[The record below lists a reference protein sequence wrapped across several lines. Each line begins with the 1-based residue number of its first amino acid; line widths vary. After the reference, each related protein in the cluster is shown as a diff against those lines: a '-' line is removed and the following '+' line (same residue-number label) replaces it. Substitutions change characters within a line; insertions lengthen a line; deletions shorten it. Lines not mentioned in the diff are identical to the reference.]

1 MANSNAI
8 LNYASQYSDVK
19 NYIGI
24 SQPTTTSNR
33 LIIGDWVK
41 IFFTGDGHIISHGVD
56 YTPTFGDASRTNP
69 LAKGLV
75 PEASYATGQKL
86 KFLGNDGQW
95 KELTVAE
102 LPIAD
107 NITVGSL
114 ANGDQYIYNAK
125 QVYDLFQDRI
135 SALDVMRFKG
145 EFNPEDTSNFLIDGK
160 CEAGDTYRVSHSG
173 TYAGYELRAGD
184 LLICILDKNSGA
196 TPDSVDSSDYWMV
209 VEANIDGTTQHLV
222 NGTAYEVF
230 TSQPNK
236 PNFDI
241 YAPTTGG
248 TQGEILVSTGDSAP
262 EWRDK
267 NTLDLISD
275 SLKSTIAHK
284 LSITSP
290 GIFELTALDGTQLSK
305 YTVEVGKD
313 DWNMNI
319 TGLSAGT
326 KNKLTLNTGLQ
337 FNDGNTD
344 FNGSADRMITLM
356 PASTTTIGGVI
367 IDSTAGTIAPTQSTI
382 SVKTDG
388 TIYLTYENICNAL
401 GFEPG
406 DTTAV
411 HNYNIILGN
420 EANTTEYPDPISIA
434 NPFFNLTSTDEDNTV
449 TSVAGSI
456 QFIGNDSLKVTGSSN
471 GVGAGSS
478 LLFELQAANTDYLG
492 GVKVSKNHT
501 NALTGDLQVTADSY
515 LGTRLY
521 GVELDKEGK
530 AFVYVPW
537 DDTHPAFSTID
548 VIGGGDGVAV
558 GQNGSIVANA
568 VESTF
573 SLIAGNGINLVADE
587 NGKSITI
594 NQNVWE
600 VVKPDRMGYAPKMV
614 GTDVEMNQQYYILSF
629 TGNAI
634 NPTWNKLPSGTFKDT
649 WRAIQVNNEEL
660 ANTEAIDENGNIIGS
675 ALKFTSDGDYNKT
688 TLTCT
693 PSNDPNVANVL
704 NIFSSWRSIY
714 IEDTN
719 YEVDKDYSLGFK
731 TSDDLRVY
739 QVLNTTDK
747 VDYVAFELCWYNI
760 NEDAREVVEA

>member
-1 MANSNAI
+1 MANSKAI

-33 LIIGDWVK
+33 LIVGDWVK

-356 PASTTTIGGVI
+356 PASKTTIGGVI

-634 NPTWNKLPSGTFKDT
+634 NPTWNKLPSGAFKDT
-649 WRAIQVNNEEL
+649 WRAIQVNDDEL

-675 ALKFTSDGDYNKT
+675 ALNFTSTGDYNKT

-731 TSDDLRVY
+731 TSDDLKVY

-747 VDYVAFELCWYNI
+747 VDYVAFELSWYNI

>member
-33 LIIGDWVK
+33 LIIGDWAK

-587 NGKSITI
+587 KGKSITI

-629 TGNAI
+629 TENAI
-634 NPTWNKLPSGTFKDT
+634 NPTWNKLPSGAFKDT
-649 WRAIQVNNEEL
+649 WRAIQVNDDEL

-675 ALKFTSDGDYNKT
+675 ALNFTSTGKYNKT

-731 TSDDLRVY
+731 TSDDLKVY

-747 VDYVAFELCWYNI
+747 VNYVAFELSWYNI

>member
-1 MANSNAI
+1 MANSKAI

-33 LIIGDWVK
+33 LIIGDWAK

-196 TPDSVDSSDYWMV
+196 TPDNVDSSDYWMV

-275 SLKSTIAHK
+275 SLKSTIAHE

-356 PASTTTIGGVI
+356 PASKTTIGGVI

-434 NPFFNLTSTDEDNTV
+434 NPFFNLTSTDEDNIV

-471 GVGAGSS
+471 SVGAGSS

-548 VIGGGDGVAV
+548 VVGGGDGVAI

-587 NGKSITI
+587 SGKSITI

-629 TGNAI
+629 TKNAI
-634 NPTWNKLPSGTFKDT
+634 NPTWNKLPSGAFKDT
-649 WRAIQVNNEEL
+649 WRAIQVNDDEL

-675 ALKFTSDGDYNKT
+675 ALKFTSTGDYNKT

-731 TSDDLRVY
+731 SSDDLKVY

-747 VDYVAFELCWYNI
+747 VGYVAFELSWYNI
-760 NEDAREVVEA
+760 NEDVREVVEA

>member
-1 MANSNAI
+1 MANPKAI
-8 LNYASQYSDVK
+8 LNYAKQYSEVK

-24 SQPTTTSNR
+24 AQPTAANG
-33 LIIGDWVK
+33 LIVGDWAK

-56 YTPTFGDASRTNP
+56 YTPTFGDTTRTNP

-75 PEASYATGQKL
+75 PEASYVSGEKL
-86 KFLGNDGQW
+86 KFLGNNGQW
-95 KELTVAE
+95 KELTVTE

-107 NITVGSL
+107 NIQTGSL
-114 ANGDQYIYNAK
+114 TNADQYIYNAK
-125 QVYDLFQDRI
+125 QVYELFQDRI

-145 EFNPEDTSNFLIDGK
+145 GFNPNDTSAFLEEGK
-160 CEAGDTYRVSHSG
+160 CEAGDTYRVSESG

-184 LLICILDKNSGA
+184 LLICILDKASGA
-196 TPDSVDSSDYWMV
+196 TPDNVANSDYWMV
-209 VEANIDGTTQHLV
+209 VEANIDGTTQHMV

-230 TSQPNK
+230 TSQLNRPH
-236 PNFDI
+236 FDI

-275 SLKSTIAHK
+275 SLKSTIAHN

-290 GIFELTALDGTQLSK
+290 GIFKLTALDGTPLSE
-305 YTVEVGKD
+305 YTVELAKD

-337 FNDGNTD
+337 FNDGNTE

-356 PASTTTIGGVI
+356 PASKSAIGGVI
-367 IDSTAGTIAPTQSTI
+367 IDPTAGTVAPTQSTI

-411 HNYNIILGN
+411 HNYSIILGN
-420 EANTTEYPDPISIA
+420 AAGTTEYPEPISIA
-434 NPFFNLTSTDEDNTV
+434 NPFFNLTSTDEDET
-449 TSVAGSI
+449 TTTVAGSI
-456 QFIGNDSLKVTGSSN
+456 QFIGNDSLKVTGSAN
-471 GVGAGSS
+471 GAGAGSS
-478 LLFELQAANTDYLG
+478 LLFELQAAHTDYLG

-515 LGTRLY
+515 LGSRLY
-521 GVELDKEGK
+521 GVELDKDGK

-558 GQNGSIVANA
+558 GQNGSIAADV

-573 SLIAGNGINLVADE
+573 SLVAGNGINLVANE
-587 NGKSITI
+587 TGKSITI

-614 GTDVEMNQQYYILSF
+614 GTNVEMNQQYYILSF
-629 TGNAI
+629 TGDAT
-634 NPTWNKLPSGTFKDT
+634 NPTWNKLPSGAFMDT
-649 WRAIQVNNEEL
+649 WRAVQVNGVEV
-660 ANTEAIDENGNIIGS
+660 ADTEAIDENGNIVGS
-675 ALKFTSDGDYNKT
+675 ALNFTNTGDHNKT
-688 TLTCT
+688 TLTYV
-693 PSNDPNVANVL
+693 PSGDPNVANVI
-704 NIFSSWRSIY
+704 NIFSSWRSVY
-714 IEDTN
+714 LEDTS
-719 YEVDKDYSLGFK
+719 YEVNKDYSLGFR
-731 TSDDLRVY
+731 TSDDLKVY
-739 QVLNTTDK
+739 HTINTDDK
-747 VDYVAFELCWYNI
+747 VDYVSFEISWYNI
-760 NEDAREVVEA
+760 SEDVREVVEA